1 MAHGNSLKSA
11 LLKPCLLETTAAC
24 PKVVDALRSHGF
36 PSAESALTGRFLRV
50 QGKTTAAGDVV
61 LYKSHN
67 KLQVG
72 ELDFI
77 ASLGGEIVVCLSH
90 WPVQEKTD
98 HWKKVM
104 VTNEFTIVP
113 AACILQS
120 LIFTP
125 TNVGKIATVL
135 MPALY

>member
-1 MAHGNSLKSA
+1 M
-11 LLKPCLLETTAAC
+11 
-24 PKVVDALRSHGF
+24 
-36 PSAESALTGRFLRV
+36 

-67 KLQVG
+67 KFQVG

-77 ASLGGEIVVCLSH
+77 ASLGGEMFACLSH
-90 WPVQEKTD
+90 WPVQEKTA

-125 TNVGKIATVL
+125 TDVGKIATVL